1 MRISGSLRVREVA
14 HLGLPPMV
22 IQNRGPEFEGVLVA
36 RSSQNMS
43 RGGRSV
49 KLVLLGD
56 AGVGKSSIAQRF
68 VTDTFK
74 PFNESTVGA
83 SFMSKIV
90 KIDGTSYKFMIWD
103 TAGQEK
109 YRSLAP
115 MYYKGAAAAV
125 LVFDITKA
133 ATFDQLKSWV
143 NELRMH
149 GPEDIL
155 ITIAANKADLGERR
169 EVSAEIALEFAE
181 SVNAAFV
188 ETSAKDDT
196 GISSLFT
203 DLGRRIPEPAE
214 PRQRG
219 DSLNLGRSSA
229 TESGGCC

>member
-1 MRISGSLRVREVA
+1 MAFASSGTEPAQRCRE
-14 HLGLPPMV
+14 
-22 IQNRGPEFEGVLVA
+22 I
-36 RSSQNMS
+36 
-43 RGGRSV
+43 
-49 KLVLLGD
+49 KIVLLGD
-56 AGVGKSSIAQRF
+56 SGVGKSSIAQRY
-68 VTDTFK
+68 VTDTFR
-74 PFNESTVGA
+74 PHGESTIGA
-83 SFMSKIV
+83 SFMSKMIV
-90 KIDGTSYKFMIWD
+90 NNGSPCKCQIWD